1 MLRKFDL
8 SNFEKYENA
17 HGFSKNFVGVR
28 IQPYNYVL
36 YETCTVGLNEIQ
48 SLAQTRR
55 LKLQFYRIIISF
67 FKEPRFYNKKVWRV
81 SMLEIFV

>member
-8 SNFEKYENA
+8 LNFEKYENA

-48 SLAQTRR
+48 SRR
-55 LKLQFYRIIISF
+55 LNLQYYRIIISF
-67 FKEPRFYNKKVWRV
+67 FKEPRFDNKKVWRV